1 MILCRLSLALP
12 VSVTGVN
19 KGQEKCPKG
28 HVTHSFL
35 SCDLMSD
42 CWAENHV
49 SCDAPLTPLPPMFE
63 CSKGADRV
71 PYTLVCDHRPDCS
84 DGEDEH
90 FCVFPPCPQWTCD
103 NRQVNLTVYFNARR
117 KFRPPCLTITLTSIC
132 CFWPA
137 YIRHS
142 TNWNRSSTGTLIYIG
157 KNWDLTYKWSFQDIS
172 F

>member
-1 MILCRLSLALP
+1 MN
-12 VSVTGVN
+12 GVN

-35 SCDLMSD
+35 LCDLKSY
-42 CWAENHV
+42 CWAETHV
-49 SCDAPLTPLPPMFE
+49 SCDASLAPLPPMFE

-103 NRQVNLTVYFNARR
+103 NRQVNLTVFHRSPESQAALPNYNAYLER
-117 KFRPPCLTITLTSIC
+117 FVAFGQLM
-132 CFWPA
+132 
-137 YIRHS
+137 
-142 TNWNRSSTGTLIYIG
+142 
-157 KNWDLTYKWSFQDIS
+157 
-172 F
+172 